1 MTDGLGRAGRT
12 SWLWLGILSLAAL
25 AQGALAAPL
34 HIPVAPLIEQP
45 VEPGAIPLYDGPPSD
60 GRSGAPRETWAQGP
74 NGREVRNVTAPVLV
88 PVLPAAGKANGT
100 AVIVAPGG
108 GFLGLSIDNEGFEVA
123 RRLADQGV
131 SAFVLKY
138 RLFPTTVD
146 PVRFA
151 AELERIISNHEPV
164 RVNQASID
172 DGKRAVQLVRQRAA
186 SWGIRPDRIGLM
198 GFSAGAIVTLRAS
211 IDAGAAGRPD
221 FAGIIYGPVTAE
233 IVPGGAPPAFIV
245 LAANDDLFAHGD
257 YGLIGAWQKAGAAVE
272 FHLYGEGDHGFGMRK
287 QGKTSDLWFDQFLAW
302 MRMRGLLR

>member
-1 MTDGLGRAGRT
+1 MTRGPGRAGPAT
-12 SWLWLGILSLAAL
+12 WLWLAFLSMAAL
-25 AQGALAAPL
+25 AHGALAAPI
-34 HIPVAPLIEQP
+34 HIPVAPLIAQP
-45 VEPGAIPLYDGPPSD
+45 AEPGAIALYDGGSPD
-60 GRSGAPRETWAQGP
+60 AQSGAPRETWARGP

-88 PVLPAAGKANGT
+88 PVLPAAGKANGS

-108 GFLGLSIDNEGFEVA
+108 GFLGLSIDNEGYEVA

-131 SAFVLKY
+131 SAFILKY
-138 RLFPTTVD
+138 RLFPTTVEPD
-146 PVRFA
+146 KFA
-151 AELERIISNHEPV
+151 AELERIISKHEPV

-172 DGKRAVQLVRQRAA
+172 DGKRAVQLLRQRAA
-186 SWGIRPDRIGLM
+186 SLGIRPDRIGLM
-198 GFSAGAIVTLRAS
+198 GFSAGAIVTLQAS
-211 IDAGAAGRPD
+211 IDADAAGRPD

-233 IVPGGAPPAFIV
+233 KVPAGAPPAFIV

-257 YGLIGAWQKAGAAVE
+257 YSLIGAWQKAGAPVE

>member
-1 MTDGLGRAGRT
+1 
-12 SWLWLGILSLAAL
+12 
-25 AQGALAAPL
+25 
-34 HIPVAPLIEQP
+34 

-138 RLFPTTVD
+138 RLFPTTAD

-164 RVNQASID
+164 RVNQASLD

>member
-1 MTDGLGRAGRT
+1 M
-12 SWLWLGILSLAAL
+12 AAL
-25 AQGALAAPL
+25 AHGALAAPL

-45 VEPGAIPLYDGPPSD
+45 EESSAIPLYDGPPSD
-60 GRSGAPRETWAQGP
+60 ARSGAPRETWAQGP
-74 NGREVRNVTAPVLV
+74 NGREVRNVTAPALV

-151 AELERIISNHEPV
+151 AELERFISNHEPV
-164 RVNQASID
+164 RINQASVD

-198 GFSAGAIVTLRAS
+198 GFSAGAIVTLHAS
-211 IDAGAAGRPD
+211 IDTGAAGRPD

-233 IVPGGAPPAFIV
+233 KVPAGAPPAFIV

-257 YGLIGAWQKAGAAVE
+257 YGLIGAWQKAGAPVE

>member
-1 MTDGLGRAGRT
+1 MTHGPGRAGRA
-12 SWLWLGILSLAAL
+12 SWLWLGLLSMAAL
-25 AQGALAAPL
+25 AHGALAAPL

-45 VEPGAIPLYDGPPSD
+45 VEPGAIPLYDGPRSD
-60 GRSGAPRETWAQGP
+60 GQSGAQRETWAQGP

-123 RRLADQGV
+123 RRLADHGV

-138 RLFPTTVD
+138 RLFPTMVD

-151 AELERIISNHEPV
+151 AELERFISNHEPV
-164 RVNQASID
+164 RINQASVD

-198 GFSAGAIVTLRAS
+198 GFSAGAIVTLHAS
-211 IDAGAAGRPD
+211 IDTGAAGQPD

-233 IVPGGAPPAFIV
+233 KVPAGAPPAFIV

-257 YGLIGAWQKAGAAVE
+257 YGLIGAWQKAGAPVE

-287 QGKTSDLWFDQFLAW
+287 QGKTSDLWFDQFIAW

>member
-1 MTDGLGRAGRT
+1 MTHGPGRAGRA
-12 SWLWLGILSLAAL
+12 SWLWLGLLSMAAL
-25 AQGALAAPL
+25 AHGALAAPL

-45 VEPGAIPLYDGPPSD
+45 VEPGAIPLYDGPRSD
-60 GRSGAPRETWAQGP
+60 ARSGAQRETWAQGP
-74 NGREVRNVTAPVLV
+74 HGREVRNVTAPVLV

-151 AELERIISNHEPV
+151 AELERFISNHEPV
-164 RVNQASID
+164 RINQASVD

-186 SWGIRPDRIGLM
+186 SWGVRPDRVGLM
-198 GFSAGAIVTLRAS
+198 GFSAGAIVTLHAS
-211 IDAGAAGRPD
+211 IDTGAAGQPD

-233 IVPGGAPPAFIV
+233 KVPAGAPPAFIV

-257 YGLIGAWQKAGAAVE
+257 YGLIGAWQKAGAPVE